1 MKIFILTY
9 NTTTKYF
16 IDYINSL
23 KQIYN
28 NIELYEMKYKN
39 EELYLYQTKNKNN
52 NFHHYYLIDFINN
65 NFDRNNIFIFIQT
78 LPDILL
84 HQEQWH
90 SFFYVL
96 NTEQNTRNNIFLQY
110 IIDLP
115 NEIQIIDYS
124 KENIKYLNDNNII
137 KSIIYIPYQVNS
149 NEILNFNKTYNIAMI
164 GLKSERRQ
172 YIFDE
177 IESQN
182 KINEINGFGTIRDVI
197 LMKHKIL
204 INVHYGNDYK
214 IFEQFRCNRCILNK
228 MIVITE
234 TSDLSEYELKDYL
247 IICDYDEIVEKTIE
261 VINNY
266 EYYYNKLFADFDV
279 EKIKEKYNLSTEKL
293 F

>member
-1 MKIFILTY
+1 MKNFILSY
-9 NTTTKYF
+9 NVTINYF

-23 KQIYN
+23 KEINN
-28 NIELYEMKYKN
+28 NIELYLYEMKYQNK
-39 EELYLYQTKNKNN
+39 ELYD
-52 NFHHYYLIDFINN
+52 YYLLDFVNN
-65 NFDRNNIFIFIQT
+65 NFDGNNIFIFIQS
-78 LPDILL
+78 LPDVFLEY
-84 HQEQWH
+84 EQWH

-96 NTEQNTRNNIFLQY
+96 NTEQNTRNNGFLQS

-124 KENIKYLNDNNII
+124 KENIKYLNDNNIT
-137 KSIIYIPYQVNS
+137 KSTIYIPYQVNT
-149 NEILNFNKTYNIAMI
+149 NEILNLEKTYDIAMI

-177 IESQN
+177 IGL
-182 KINEINGFGTIRDVI
+182 KKDINEIKGFGISRDVI

-204 INVHYGNDYK
+204 INIHYDDDYN

-247 IICDYDEIVEKTIE
+247 IMCDYDEIVEKTIE

-266 EYYYNKLFADFDV
+266 EYYYNKLFSDFDV
-279 EKIKEKYNLSTEKL
+279 EKIKEKYTLTTEVL

>member
-1 MKIFILTY
+1 MKIFVLSY
-9 NTTTKYF
+9 NVTINYF
-16 IDYINSL
+16 MDYINSL

-28 NIELYEMKYKN
+28 NIELYLYEMKYQNK
-39 EELYLYQTKNKNN
+39 ELYD
-52 NFHHYYLIDFINN
+52 HYLLDFVNN
-65 NFDRNNIFIFIQT
+65 NFDGNNIFIFVQS
-78 LPDILL
+78 LPDVFLEF
-84 HQEQWH
+84 EQWH

-96 NTEQNTRNNIFLQY
+96 NTEQNTRNNGFLQS

-137 KSIIYIPYQVNS
+137 KSTIYIPYQVNT
-149 NEILNFNKTYNIAMI
+149 NEIFNLEKTYDIAMI

-177 IESQN
+177 IELQ
-182 KINEINGFGTIRDVI
+182 KDINEIKGFGISRDVI

-204 INVHYGNDYK
+204 VNVHYDDDYN

-247 IICDYDEIVEKTIE
+247 IMCDYDEIVEKTIE

-266 EYYYNKLFADFDV
+266 EYYYNNLFADFDV
-279 EKIKEKYNLSTEKL
+279 EKIKEKYTLTTEVL
-293 F
+293 Y